1 MFQRSSLLFGFFVIN
16 YIQFFRINDLHS
28 LEELVK
34 IEAHD
39 GEVLCVEYSN
49 CEDPRKKYLTSASR
63 DRLIHVFSVD
73 EASNVLVYL
82 LTLQMNCPMHDIK

>member
-1 MFQRSSLLFGFFVIN
+1 MR
-16 YIQFFRINDLHS
+16 
-28 LEELVK
+28 

-49 CEDPRKKYLTSASR
+49 SEEQNKRYLTSASR

-73 EASNVLVYL
+73 EVI
-82 LTLQMNCPMHDIK
+82 TDGR

>member
-1 MFQRSSLLFGFFVIN
+1 MWPANISSCVGYSFL
-16 YIQFFRINDLHS
+16 YFFRINDLHT

-49 CEDPRKKYLTSASR
+49 SDEPRKKYLTSASR

-73 EASNVLVYL
+73 QVSN
-82 LTLQMNCPMHDIK
+82 